1 MNGVVQN
8 SSRWLVPMLTMK
20 AVYSA
25 HLCLLTCF
33 GNVFKVLILILLALI
48 SGINI
53 STYIRE
59 F

>member
-8 SSRWLVPMLTMK
+8 SSRWLVTMK
-20 AVYSA
+20 AIYSA

-33 GNVFKVLILILLALI
+33 GNVFQVLILILLVLI